1 VTPRTSD
8 ITAHK
13 LSDEEK
19 YERAV
24 EAAMKLC
31 ERSDELT
38 NGCPV
43 NGMSDDETLMVLAR
57 GLQGL
62 SRPEVEVSFDEEGV
76 KKIKSDLAKAAEEFE
91 NFFKQTKDEAR
102 TNELTEK
109 HREFVS

>member
-1 VTPRTSD
+1 
-8 ITAHK
+8 
-13 LSDEEK
+13 
-19 YERAV
+19 
-24 EAAMKLC
+24 
-31 ERSDELT
+31 
-38 NGCPV
+38 
-43 NGMSDDETLMVLAR
+43 MSDDETLMVLAR
-57 GLQGL
+57 GPGGL